1 MMKTAVLLFGDYREF
16 ESASVSYQ
24 VFEHLDVDFF
34 VSTWD
39 KTLEY
44 GKYYDTKTKDIT
56 VDKINRYLPSNA
68 VFTSI
73 ANEKG
78 LSDFN
83 FTQKMVYHWKTLGKA
98 LRDSAVEYDIAILL
112 RIDFYIKVFDY
123 SKLVEE
129 GTDGKL
135 HVDFKGLDS
144 RDDGTF
150 YVGDVHHSG
159 SPELVLKYID
169 MLPLNPPLASHMD
182 FGSILRY
189 SNIEVASNK
198 AISGMLLRPTTSKL
212 LGNNHARNLEFLE
225 RNYINYIALYE
236 MYTNW
241 WHKSDTYGDGA
252 RLPFKEYLSKNYLD
266 GFINPE

>member
-1 MMKTAVLLFGDYREF
+1 MKTAVLLFGDYREF
-16 ESASVSYQ
+16 EAASVSYQ

-44 GKYYDTKTKDIT
+44 NKYYDTKTKDIT
-56 VDKINRYLPSNA
+56 VGKINRHLPSNA

-73 ANEKG
+73 ADEKG
-78 LSDFN
+78 LSDLN
-83 FTQKMVYHWKTLGKA
+83 FTQKMVYHWKVLGDA
-98 LRDSAVEYDIAILL
+98 LRESIVEYDIAILL

-129 GTDGKL
+129 ATDNKL
-135 HVDFKGLDS
+135 HVDFGGLEY

-150 YVGDVHHSG
+150 YVGDVHHCG

-169 MLPLNPPLASHMD
+169 MLPLNPPLASHTD

-189 SNIEVASNK
+189 SNVEVASNK

-212 LGNNHARNLEFLE
+212 IGDNHIRNLEFLE

-236 MYTNW
+236 IYTNW
-241 WHKSDTYGDGA
+241 WHTSDSYGDGA
-252 RLPFKEYLSKNYLD
+252 RVPFKEFYSKNYLN
-266 GFINPE
+266 GFLKTE